1 VIIKEPKSLYQR
13 FDSRKSMYLRND
25 EFTRSDE
32 NDDAVFYEKERP
44 GPHLDAQALNTAARI
59 IKELI
64 VEEKPVI
71 LDLMA
76 GIDSHILPEVK
87 PAKVMGL
94 GLNAAELKK
103 NKDLDDYVVHDLNR
117 NPRLPFDNGSFDVVL
132 NTVSVDYLTKP
143 FEVFKDVGRVLKPGG
158 LFLVLFSNRF
168 FPEKVVNIWRKGSED
183 ERVLLVEELFR
194 KAMRFEGTHVFVS
207 RGLPRPADDKYADLG
222 IPSDPVYAVYAER
235 KGAMGDRKA
244 RPVLDVY
251 GEKPRD
257 REALEKKKK
266 RVGETLCCPHCDAKL
281 NKWEVP
287 QHPFTEWDNEYM
299 YICFN
304 DRCSYYMQGWNM
316 AGQGTHG
323 ISYRFMYNPK
333 NGASLP
339 IPVTSPGALRSGIMK

>member
-44 GPHLDAQALNTAARI
+44 GPHLDAQALNTAAMI

-194 KAMRFEGTHVFVS
+194 KATFLFPGGCHGLQMTSMQTWASPAIRSMPCMRSVRGPWVIEK
-207 RGLPRPADDKYADLG
+207 RGLCLTFMVRNRETGRLLRR
-222 IPSDPVYAVYAER
+222 R
-235 KGAMGDRKA
+235 KN
-244 RPVLDVY
+244 V
-251 GEKPRD
+251 
-257 REALEKKKK
+257 
-266 RVGETLCCPHCDAKL
+266 
-281 NKWEVP
+281 
-287 QHPFTEWDNEYM
+287 
-299 YICFN
+299 
-304 DRCSYYMQGWNM
+304 
-316 AGQGTHG
+316 
-323 ISYRFMYNPK
+323 
-333 NGASLP
+333 
-339 IPVTSPGALRSGIMK
+339 